1 MKLKNLISTPCG
13 LRYMVERLDIQSGVA
28 RRMLL
33 EREMMTSALVIES
46 YYEELNTYIQAAQIP
61 QNALAIRNIQFRLQN
76 LKDIRTTLQNLADGK
91 TLDEIELFEIKHLAI
106 LTNETGQQMDIVGI
120 GLIDF
125 GMNEVIAILDPEK
138 QCISSFYLYDAYSET
153 LCHLRKELEKNPTN
167 EEIYCQLQEEEL
179 RVRQQLTSQLRE
191 YKSNLSLALQQLAE
205 IDIYLSQAKQYIDMS
220 LCLPTLSR
228 ETRLTEMW
236 NPEVAESV
244 SHRGI
249 TYQANSISLSDC
261 PTVLTGSNMGGK
273 TVVLK
278 TVALCQL
285 LMQFGCGV
293 PAKHATMRPFDA
305 IYCQMADG
313 QSTEAGLSSFGA
325 EMKSLNEIIAAARSN
340 KNILALIDEPARTTN
355 PVEGTAL
362 VSALLDT
369 LQPTGITL
377 LLVTHYIIMGAH
389 ACAYLRVK
397 GLEEGKMNYALVPTR
412 KGDVPHEA
420 LRIAEQLGTDDE
432 WLQKAKTYLTT

>member
-33 EREMMTSALVIES
+33 EREMMTSAFVIES
-46 YYEELNTYIQAAQIP
+46 YYEELNTYIQVAQMP

-76 LKDIRTTLQNLADGK
+76 LKDIRTTLQNLAEGK

-106 LTNETGQQMDIVGI
+106 LTNEIWQQMDIVEI

-125 GMNEVIAILDPEK
+125 DMDEVIAILDPEK
-138 QCISSFYLYDAYSET
+138 QCISSFYLYDAYSDT
-153 LCHLRKELEKNPTN
+153 LRRLRKKLEKNPTD
-167 EEIYCQLQEEEL
+167 ETVYCQLQEEEMK
-179 RVRQQLTSQLRE
+179 VRQRLTCQLRD
-191 YKSNLSLALQQLAE
+191 YKSHLSLALQQLVE
-205 IDIYLSQAKQYIDMS
+205 IDIYIAQAKQYIDMG
-220 LCLPTLSR
+220 LCLPTLSY

-285 LMQFGCGV
+285 LMQFGFGI
-293 PAKHATMRPFDA
+293 PAKQATMRPFDA

-313 QSTEAGLSSFGA
+313 QSTESGLSSFGA

-389 ACAYLRVK
+389 TCAYLRVK
-397 GLEEGKMNYALVPTR
+397 GIEDGKMNYALVPTEE
-412 KGDVPHEA
+412 GDVPHEA
-420 LRIAEQLGTDDE
+420 LRIAEQLGTDKE